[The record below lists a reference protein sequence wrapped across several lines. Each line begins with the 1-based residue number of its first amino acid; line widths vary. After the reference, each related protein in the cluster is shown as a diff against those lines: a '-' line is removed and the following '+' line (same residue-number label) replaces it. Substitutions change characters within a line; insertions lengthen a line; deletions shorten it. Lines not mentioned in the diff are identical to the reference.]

1 MNAGDSQDAIN
12 LRCTT

>member
-12 LRCTT
+12 LRCTR